1 MTVEEST
8 AFNGKRL
15 VVNIPNDMCLRLQ
28 NYFSSL
34 DRTFDLPVH
43 HDALSYN
50 DSVDMCPASD
60 HEGRAVKFAVN
71 LAIDLH

>member
-1 MTVEEST
+1 M
-8 AFNGKRL
+8 
-15 VVNIPNDMCLRLQ
+15 VNIPNDMCLRLQ

-50 DSVDMCPASD
+50 HSVDMCPASD
-60 HEGRAVKFAVN
+60 HEGRAVK
-71 LAIDLH
+71 LTPMTI